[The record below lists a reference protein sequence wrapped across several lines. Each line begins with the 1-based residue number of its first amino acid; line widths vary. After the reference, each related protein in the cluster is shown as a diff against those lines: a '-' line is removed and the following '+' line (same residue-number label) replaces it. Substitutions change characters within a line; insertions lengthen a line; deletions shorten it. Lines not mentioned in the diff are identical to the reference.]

1 MVDKRRRP
9 ENSAEM
15 GAYKKPFLRVTNS
28 ILLIAKF
35 FLLLVKKFLMTFRIV
50 AISEISTENH

>member
-1 MVDKRRRP
+1 MVDKSRRP

-15 GAYKKPFLRVTNS
+15 GAYKKPLLLVTNS

-35 FLLLVKKFLMTFRIV
+35 FLLLVTKFFMTFPIV
-50 AISEISTENH
+50 AISQISTENH